1 MFLLLYLFILF
12 VILLFGLLFPILR
25 YLLVLALIVADKK
38 TARLL
43 PPYIESSKDVLTSVS

>member
-25 YLLVLALIVADKK
+25 YLLVLALIVTDKK